1 MSGKIVTLAK
11 DSSSKD
17 SEISLNEVRFVLNGK
32 LYTSFKL
39 LCLSGQEMAPTGQ
52 RPLFKDSWCQNSILW
67 GGQLA
72 DPTSAYTTSVNVMY
86 SSV

>member
-52 RPLFKDSWCQNSILW
+52 RPLFKDSWHHNSILW
-67 GGQLA
+67 EEQFT
-72 DPTSAYTTSVNVMY
+72 DPTIAYITFVNVMY
-86 SSV
+86 SAI